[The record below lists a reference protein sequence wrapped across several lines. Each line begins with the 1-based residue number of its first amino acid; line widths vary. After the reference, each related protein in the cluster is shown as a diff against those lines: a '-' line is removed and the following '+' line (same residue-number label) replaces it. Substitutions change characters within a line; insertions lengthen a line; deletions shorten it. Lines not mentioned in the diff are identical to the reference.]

1 MQNDAEIKVLFI
13 GLDGAGKTSIITKL
27 KGLESGERFEIFP
40 TAFLNCARI
49 TFNNIFNL
57 FHIQRL
63 IHNILFIYHK
73 NNRNIFF

>member
-27 KGLESGERFEIFP
+27 KGLESGERSEIFP

-49 TFNNIFNL
+49 TLNNKKFNYL
-57 FHIQRL
+57 
-63 IHNILFIYHK
+63 K
-73 NNRNIFF
+73 